1 MTTDQERQLVVT
13 WQDPAPAAEKVTSM
27 SGLAYLTAVMNGE
40 LPMAPIARL
49 LGLRVAAVETGR
61 VVIAGS
67 PGEQH
72 QNPIGTV
79 HGGYLS
85 AMLDSS
91 MSCAVHAALEAG
103 IGYSTVSLQVSFVR
117 APRAGGPELL
127 AEGRVVHL
135 GKRHATADGTLRDA
149 GGTLY
154 AHATTTCLIL
164 R

>member
-1 MTTDQERQLVVT
+1 MTTNQERQLVVT
-13 WQDPAPAAEKVTSM
+13 WQDPAPAAEKVMSM
-27 SGLAYLTAVMNGE
+27 SGLAYLTAMMNGE
-40 LPMAPIARL
+40 LPMAPLAHL
-49 LGLRVAAVETGR
+49 LGLRFAAVETGR

-85 AMLDSS
+85 TMLDSAVG
-91 MSCAVHAALEAG
+91 CAVHAALEAG

-117 APRAGGPELL
+117 SPRAGGPELF
-127 AEGRVVHL
+127 ADGRVVHL

-149 GGTLY
+149 DGTLY

>member
-1 MTTDQERQLVVT
+1 MTTNQERQLVVT
-13 WQDPAPAAEKVTSM
+13 WQDPAPAVEKVRSM
-27 SGLAYLTAVMNGE
+27 SGLAYLTAMMNGE
-40 LPMAPIARL
+40 LPMAPIACL
-49 LGLRVAAVETGR
+49 LGLRVAAVEAGR
-61 VVIAGS
+61 VVITAS

-72 QNPIGTV
+72 HNPIAMV

-85 AMLDSS
+85 TMLDSA
-91 MSCAVHAALEAG
+91 MGCAVHASLEAG
-103 IGYSTVSLQVSFVR
+103 VGYSTVSLQVSFVK
-117 APRAGGPELL
+117 APRAGGPELV

-149 GGTLY
+149 DGTLY

>member
-1 MTTDQERQLVVT
+1 MSQERQLVVA
-13 WQDPAPAAEKVTSM
+13 WPDPAPAAEKVRSM
-27 SGLAYLTAVMNGE
+27 SGVDYLTAMMKGE
-40 LPMAPIARL
+40 LPAAPIAHL
-49 LGLRVAAVETGR
+49 LGLRLDVVESGR
-61 VVIAGS
+61 VVVAGT

-85 AMLDSS
+85 TMLDSAVG
-91 MSCAVHAALEAG
+91 CAVHTSLEAG
-103 IGYSTVSLQVSFVR
+103 VGYSTVSLQVSFVR
-117 APRAGGPELL
+117 GPRAGVELF
-127 AEGRVVHL
+127 AEGRVVYL

-149 GGTLY
+149 EGTLY

>member
-1 MTTDQERQLVVT
+1 MTTNKERQLTVT
-13 WQDPAPAAEKVTSM
+13 WQDPAPATEKVMSM
-27 SGLAYLTAVMNGE
+27 SGLAYLTAMMNGE
-40 LPMAPIARL
+40 LPAAPIAHL
-49 LGLRVAAVETGR
+49 LGLRLAALEAGR
-61 VVIAGS
+61 VVIAGT

-85 AMLDSS
+85 TMLDSAVG
-91 MSCAVHAALEAG
+91 CAVHSALEAG